1 MYTHVFSLNF
11 TVQSDDKDARDVDHK
26 IIKEKL
32 DLLLEKYTG
41 KNLMMFVEHL
51 DTRPARNAS

>member
-1 MYTHVFSLNF
+1 MYTHVYSLSF
-11 TVQSDDKDARDVDHK
+11 TVQSDDKSARDVDYEL
-26 IIKEKL
+26 IKEKL

-41 KNLMMFVEHL
+41 KNLMMFVDHL